1 MSTVTVADLVVKT
14 VYHDDVRRFKLSQ
27 ASLVHLRDLI
37 SKTYEK
43 LPAFTIKYTDPEGD
57 VCSIGS
63 DAELEEALNVSGS
76 TLKLDIL
83 PIDDGRSTST
93 NFEKQETNSEKKE
106 PKEDEGKQEDKKADD
121 CCSGNCCGLLLE
133 LIRDK
138 DIQAKLP
145 EIAQSFLTTIEK
157 GELNIKSITSNLF
170 SALPSLRENPAVQK
184 VLPVL
189 MNQGE
194 KINVALDRVKHFL
207 PMILPMLKDLPQM
220 IPHIIGSLNSVN
232 FDDLKSRFQEL
243 YARACSFSC
252 EEPASESDECG
263 EDVKEG
269 SGGDGLVIHDNI
281 KCDGCGAFPITGD
294 RFKCTVCSDFDLC
307 SPCEQKNTHPLS
319 HPLLKLK
326 EAPRRDVHYGVT
338 CDGCGVAPIKGVR
351 FKCLV
356 CPNYDL
362 CGPCEAKNNHP
373 SSHTLLKLKER
384 KRGCGR
390 FGPQQVPHHGFGHH
404 SGHHGF
410 GHHSGHHGFGH
421 HSGHHGSGHHGQSG
435 FGHHFGF
442 GPRPHGLGRLFKG
455 FMQVFGLNKFGG
467 GEGKCGSSQK
477 KCGGWSEGKCGWRR
491 SESARSDCRRSESA
505 HPARQDSTQGKCRR
519 SRSVQGFGKC
529 HGAMFKCGSKH
540 SRNRKTELDAEF
552 IQDVN
557 FPDGSVIAP
566 ATTVIKQWRLKNTG
580 SVTWPEGSKLIF
592 LRGNREL
599 LGETEEFTVPLAQ
612 AGESV
617 DVSCP
622 INVPGKVGH
631 YSAYFK
637 LADKDRAVFG
647 HRVWIEFD
655 VKEEGKVSVP
665 ELPKETREGKKEVV
679 EEKESKKVSQGLN
692 STVPLYPTITSSPVV
707 ALPVNSNPTAEVTK
721 YASARGVLE
730 KMGFDNE
737 KLNAS
742 LLERAK
748 GNVEQVVTWLLEMEN
763 SSH

>member
-27 ASLVHLRDLI
+27 VSLVHLRDLI

-93 NFEKQETNSEKKE
+93 NFEKKEMNSEKKDGIE
-106 PKEDEGKQEDKKADD
+106 KPKEDEGKQEDKKADD
-121 CCSGNCCGLLLE
+121 CSGNCGLCLE

-145 EIAQSFLTTIEK
+145 EIAQSVLKTIEK
-157 GELNIKSITSNLF
+157 GELNIKSVTSNLF
-170 SALPSLRENPAVQK
+170 SDVPSLRENSVVQK

-189 MNQGE
+189 VNQGE

-220 IPHIIGSLNSVN
+220 IPHIIGSLDSVN

-243 YARACSFSC
+243 YSRACSFSC
-252 EEPASESDECG
+252 EEPTSESDDCG
-263 EDVKEG
+263 EDEG
-269 SGGDGLVIHDNI
+269 KGGDGTVIHDNI

-307 SPCEQKNTHPLS
+307 SPCEEKNTHPSS

-326 EAPRRDVHYGVT
+326 EAPRRDIHYGVT
-338 CDGCGVAPIKGVR
+338 CDGCGVVPIKGVR

-362 CGPCEAKNNHP
+362 CGPCEAKNTHP

-390 FGPQQVPHHGFGHH
+390 FGFAQQGPQHHGFGHH
-404 SGHHGF
+404 GFRGHR
-410 GHHSGHHGFGH
+410 
-421 HSGHHGSGHHGQSG
+421 G

-442 GPRPHGLGRLFKG
+442 GPRFHGLGRLFGG
-455 FMQVFGLNKFGG
+455 FMKVFGLNKFGG
-467 GEGKCGSSQK
+467 WEGKCGSSQK

-505 HPARQDSTQGKCRR
+505 HPARHDSTQGKCRR

-529 HGAMFKCGSKH
+529 RGAMGKCRSKY
-540 SRNRKTELDAEF
+540 SRNSKTELDAEF

-566 ATTVIKQWRLKNTG
+566 ATTVIKQWRIKNAG

-599 LGETEEFTVPLAQ
+599 LGETEEFAVPLAQ

-647 HRVWIEFD
+647 HRFWIEFE
-655 VKEEGKVSVP
+655 VKEEVKVSIP

-679 EEKESKKVSQGLN
+679 EDKEETKKVSQGLT
-692 STVPLYPTITSSPVV
+692 STVPLYPIMTNSPVV
-707 ALPVNSNPTAEVTK
+707 ALPVPNSNPSVSKPVEVTK
-721 YASARGVLE
+721 YSSARGVLE